1 MKDHNHN
8 YLIEDVTLVG
18 NERRTLYV
26 VLLTAS
32 MMAIEIFA
40 GWITGSM
47 ALLADGWHMASH
59 AGALGIA
66 YFAYRFAKS
75 PNLSQR
81 FSFGAGK
88 FIPLGGYTSAIMLG
102 IVAVFMGAQSI
113 TRLFAPIAI
122 YFNEALIVAMAG
134 LGVNIASAIILGW
147 KSHHDH
153 GHEEVSHH
161 HHDNDHHHDHNL
173 RAAYLHV
180 LADALTSVFAII
192 ALIAG
197 KFFGWLWLD
206 AMMGIVGGLIILKW
220 AVGLARETA
229 WELLDGH
236 ARQIDVQAIRTRLES
251 EGAVVGDLHVWRIA
265 PRAHACEIILY
276 SKTLRGGSHYRD
288 ILSEAF
294 DIQHLIIEERAA

>member
-8 YLIEDVTLVG
+8 YLIEDAALVG

-26 VLLTAS
+26 VLLTAT
-32 MMAIEIFA
+32 MMAVEIFA
-40 GWITGSM
+40 GWLTGSM

-66 YFAYRFAKS
+66 YFAYRLAKA

-102 IVAVFMGAQSI
+102 IVAVFMGAQSVA
-113 TRLFAPIAI
+113 RLFAPIAI
-122 YFNEALIVAMAG
+122 HFNEALIVATAG
-134 LGVNIASAIILGW
+134 LGVNIVSAIILGW
-147 KSHHDH
+147 KQHHDH
-153 GHEEVSHH
+153 GYEEVSHH
-161 HHDNDHHHDHNL
+161 HHGNDHHHDHNL

-180 LADALTSVFAII
+180 VADALTSVFAII

-220 AVGLARETA
+220 AVGLARKTA

-236 ARQIDVQAIRTRLES
+236 ARQIDAQAIRTRLES

-276 SKTLRGGSHYRD
+276 SKTLRGGAYYQH
-288 ILSEAF
+288 ILRESF